1 MQMCIERGIQCTVR
15 EGTYAIG
22 LWHCSTLW
30 ELAMAHDPLLHAHT
44 TAPEA
49 PVRANAAL
57 DLWRIKAE
65 LVVGGGT
72 RIGGGRRGVIGE
84 GAGEMAGIGEAC

>member
-30 ELAMAHDPLLHAHT
+30 ELAMAHDPLLHAHA
-44 TAPEA
+44 TAPES
-49 PVRANAAL
+49 PVPANAAL
-57 DLWRIKAE
+57 DLLRIKTE

-72 RIGGGRRGVIGE
+72 GVGGG
-84 GAGEMAGIGEAC
+84 